1 MHRFGCFLCRL
12 KKGVKIHMSITL
24 FERWSPEYALNNA
37 FEDMNVSG
45 VEGLKKHLTANA
57 LKTVESIESISSNP
71 GVALITSALMGGN
84 ATKFLL
90 EKLSECEWTIKDV
103 MKGTESSKAIVGF
116 NYQDSMTGTI
126 ELKMIKEDKLWKI
139 DGLEMP
145 KFEKFEVSQ
154 EDS

>member
-1 MHRFGCFLCRL
+1 MAFT
-12 KKGVKIHMSITL
+12 I
-24 FERWSPEYALNNA
+24 FERWSPEYALNNT
-37 FEDMNVSG
+37 FEDMNKSG
-45 VEGLKKHLTANA
+45 IDGLKKHLTANA
-57 LKTVESIESISSNP
+57 IKNLESIQSVSD
-71 GVALITSALMGGN
+71 GVAFITSAFMGKN
-84 ATKFLL
+84 AVSFLL
-90 EKLSECEWTIKDV
+90 DKLSECEWTIRDV
-103 MKGTESSKAIVGF
+103 MKGSETSKAIVGF

>member
-1 MHRFGCFLCRL
+1 MG
-12 KKGVKIHMSITL
+12 K
-24 FERWSPEYALNNA
+24 NA
-37 FEDMNVSG
+37 VS
-45 VEGLKKHLTANA
+45 
-57 LKTVESIESISSNP
+57 
-71 GVALITSALMGGN
+71 
-84 ATKFLL
+84 FLL
-90 EKLSECEWTIKDV
+90 DKLSECEWTIRDV
-103 MKGTESSKAIVGF
+103 MKGSETSKAVVGF